1 MLRILDRYVLRELM
15 APFGLALLLLTFVL
29 EIPPILQHGEALIA
43 EGASWDIVIRVLA
56 TLLPQSLG
64 ITIPMALLVGILITL
79 GRLSGDREVVAM
91 EACGVSP
98 GRLLRPLLLFGLVA
112 TAATTYVMIVALPF
126 ANQAFREITFKLLM
140 TRGETKIKPRVFYTE
155 FPNLVIYVREVTPGV
170 GWTDVMVSESS
181 TPTQPKTYLA
191 KKGRLL
197 LDESK
202 RTVQM
207 VLIDGTHHSVNL
219 DDPEKYEHGTF
230 AQTTLV
236 IDPESV
242 FPRTGPMKGYTEM
255 TIAELR
261 SEMAD
266 LRKQNIYPHNQI
278 MAWQKKYSIPGACI
292 AFMLIALG
300 LGVSHRRDGRLAA
313 FVLAIAVVFVYW
325 VLMYMS
331 EAIAKAGLLP
341 YWFAWLAMWVPN
353 IVIALWGLV
362 LIIKKMRAPEGSSMR
377 FALPFVRRRAAT
389 ATNSQN
395 GAVPSTR
402 GTRVIIVLKVPHI
415 AFPRL
420 SILDWY
426 VLKQGLRISAL
437 AASGLLALFY
447 IASFI
452 DLSDHLFKGRTTAL
466 DVMSYLWWATPQFT
480 YYLVPLAVLMG
491 ALVTIGALT
500 KNTELVVMK
509 ACGISLYRAAAP
521 LLLLAIIGSTIL
533 LVLEEGVL
541 AMSNRR
547 ADAISN
553 AIRGR
558 LPTTTELNRRWV
570 TANNGNVYQYLYF
583 EPGHNRLN
591 ALSIYEFGKDPSK
604 LVRRKYFSYAT
615 FKGDRET
622 KGQVT
627 WEGAKGWERDFE
639 PKALFQ
645 QFTNKSVT
653 IEGPGYFAG
662 ERPDAQYM
670 SYGQLSEHVT
680 SLRAGGF
687 NVVPYVV
694 ALHRKMAF
702 PFVTIIMA
710 LIAVPFAVTTGKRG
724 AMYGIGAGIV
734 LAILY
739 WTAISVFGAIGAG
752 GLMAPALAAWA
763 PNIIFGCA
771 AMYLLLT
778 VRT

>member
-15 APFGLALLLLTFVL
+15 APFGLSLLLLTFAL
-29 EIPPILQHGEALIA
+29 EIPPILQYGETLIT
-43 EGASWDIVIRVLA
+43 EGASWDVVVRVLA
-56 TLLPQSLG
+56 TLVPQALG

-79 GRLSGDREVVAM
+79 GRLSGDREIVAM
-91 EACGVSP
+91 EACGVSL
-98 GRLLRPLLLFGLVA
+98 GRLLRPLLLFGVIA

-140 TRGETKIKPRVFYTE
+140 TRSETRIKPRVFYTE

-170 GWTDVMVSESS
+170 GWTDVMVSEDS

-191 KKGRLL
+191 KKGRLI

-207 VLIDGTHHSVNL
+207 VLLEGTHHSVNL
-219 DDPEKYEHGTF
+219 DNPEKYEEGRF
-230 AQTTLV
+230 EQTTIV
-236 IDPESV
+236 IDPETV
-242 FPRTGPMKGYTEM
+242 FPRSGPMKGYTEM

-261 SEMAD
+261 GEMAE
-266 LRKQNIYPHNQI
+266 LLKQNIYPHNQI
-278 MAWQKKYSIPGACI
+278 MAWQKKYSIPAACL

-300 LGVSHRRDGRLAA
+300 MGVSHRRDGRLAA
-313 FVLAIAVVFVYW
+313 FVLGICVVFVYW

-331 EAIAKAGLLP
+331 EAIAKAGILP

-353 IVIALWGLV
+353 IVIAVWGVV
-362 LIIKKMRAPEGSSMR
+362 LIARKLRSPEDSSMKLS
-377 FALPFVRRRAAT
+377 LPFVRRRAGSA
-389 ATNSQN
+389 
-395 GAVPSTR
+395 PSEGGTPASAK
-402 GTRVIIVLKVPHI
+402 GTRVIVVIKIPHI
-415 AFPRL
+415 AFPRP

-426 VLKQGLRISAL
+426 VLKQGLRVSVLSA
-437 AASGLLALFY
+437 AGLLGLFY

-452 DLSDHLFKGRTTAL
+452 DLSDHLFTGRASGFAVLT
-466 DVMSYLWWATPQFT
+466 YLWWASPQFM

-521 LLLLAIIGSTIL
+521 LLMLALIGSAVL
-533 LVLEEGVL
+533 LGLEEGVL
-541 AMSNRR
+541 AVSNRR
-547 ADAISN
+547 ADAINN

-558 LPTTTELNRRWV
+558 LPTTTDLNRRWV
-570 TANNGNVYQYLYF
+570 TSINGNVYQYLYF
-583 EPGHNRLN
+583 ESGRNRLN
-591 ALSIYEFGKDPSK
+591 GLSIYEFDSDPSRLK
-604 LVRRKYFSYAT
+604 RRKYFSYAT
-615 FKGDRET
+615 FDGDREA
-622 KGQVT
+622 KGRVT
-627 WEGAKGWERDFE
+627 WQGAKGWERDFA
-639 PKALFQ
+639 PQRHFTS
-645 QFTNKSVT
+645 FTNRTVVM
-653 IEGPGYFAG
+653 EGPGYFAS

-670 SYGQLSEHVT
+670 SYRQLKDHVT
-680 SLRAGGF
+680 SLQAGGF

-694 ALHRKMAF
+694 ALHRKIAF
-702 PFVTIIMA
+702 PFVTLIMA

-771 AMYLLLT
+771 AVYLLLT